1 MNYKK
6 MLLAM
11 LLVPAVYAQA
21 TTCQENDQENNQENK
36 HIQNKQCNKNCENEC
51 SSCK

>member
-21 TTCQENDQENNQENK
+21 TNCQENDQENK
-36 HIQNKQCNKNCENEC
+36 HIQNKQCDRNCENGC